1 MSKIKKQPPQLSINP
16 VDERIKTEFL
26 QYQKEHNIASK
37 HKLLEIIWDN
47 FKYSQIQFNDEEKQ
61 LIEQALKMSNLSIE
75 ELKKQAILRTVK
87 NIIANKGK
95 PIVSKEVDRNS
106 RTSAKAA
113 DLRVADI
120 VAEMMLHNDQAEQWY
135 KRKFIN
141 QKTISEYAKDRKQ
154 LSINNL
160 SLNTGVIKR
169 YLENYQEVI
178 AKHHAKY
185 DMQEDHNRKVFNF
198 IRIKNNQ

>member
-1 MSKIKKQPPQLSINP
+1 MTKIKKQPPQLSINP
-16 VDERIKTEFL
+16 IDERIKIEFL

-37 HKLLEIIWDN
+37 NKLLEIIWN
-47 FKYSQIQFNDEEKQ
+47 SFKYSQIQFTDEEKQ
-61 LIEQALKMSNLSIE
+61 LIERALKMSNLSIE
-75 ELKKQAILRTVK
+75 ELKKRAILRAAR
-87 NIIANKGK
+87 NIITNKDK
-95 PIVSKEVDRNS
+95 PIVLKEVDKNS
-106 RTSAKAA
+106 RTSARAA

-154 LSINNL
+154 SSMNNL
-160 SLNTGVIKR
+160 SPNTEVIKR

-185 DMQEDHNRKVFNF
+185 DMHEDHNRKVFNF

>member
-16 VDERIKTEFL
+16 VDERIKVEFL
-26 QYQKEHNIASK
+26 QYQKEHNITSK
-37 HKLLEIIWDN
+37 NKLLEMIWDN
-47 FKYSQIQFNDEEKQ
+47 FKYSQVLFNDEEKQ

-75 ELKKQAILRTVK
+75 QLKKQAILRTAR

-95 PIVSKEVDRNS
+95 AIVQKEVDRNS
-106 RTSAKAA
+106 RTSTKAA

-141 QKTISEYAKDRKQ
+141 QKTIGEYAKDRKQ
-154 LSINNL
+154 QSMSNL

>member
-1 MSKIKKQPPQLSINP
+1 MTKSKKQPPQLSINP

-47 FKYSQIQFNDEEKQ
+47 FKYSQIQFDDEEKQ
-61 LIEQALKMSNLSIE
+61 LIERALKMSNISIE
-75 ELKKQAILRTVK
+75 ELKKQAILRTAR
-87 NIIANKGK
+87 NIIANKDK
-95 PIVSKEVDRNS
+95 PVILKEVNRNS
-106 RTSAKAA
+106 RTSTRAA

-178 AKHHAKY
+178 AKHHLKHN
-185 DMQEDHNRKVFNF
+185 MQEDHNRRVFNF

>member
-26 QYQKEHNIASK
+26 QYQKEHNITSK

-61 LIEQALKMSNLSIE
+61 LIERALKMSNLSIE
-75 ELKKQAILRTVK
+75 ELKKQAILRAAK
-87 NIIANKGK
+87 NIIANKDK

-154 LSINNL
+154 LSVNNL

-178 AKHHAKY
+178 ARHHAKY

>member
-1 MSKIKKQPPQLSINP
+1 MAKIRKQQLSINP

-47 FKYSQIQFNDEEKQ
+47 FKYSQIQFDDEEKQ
-61 LIEQALKMSNLSIE
+61 LIDRALKMSNLSIE
-75 ELKKQAILRTVK
+75 ELKKQSILRTAR
-87 NIIANKGK
+87 NIIANKDK
-95 PIVSKEVDRNS
+95 SVVLKEVDKNS
-106 RTSAKAA
+106 RTSARAA

-135 KRKFIN
+135 QRKFIN
-141 QKTISEYAKDRKQ
+141 QKTIGEYAKDRKQ
-154 LSINNL
+154 LSVNNL

-169 YLENYQEVI
+169 YLENYQEII
-178 AKHHAKY
+178 AQHHLKH

>member
-1 MSKIKKQPPQLSINP
+1 MAKIQLSINP

-26 QYQKEHNIASK
+26 QYQKKRDISSK
-37 HKLLEIIWDN
+37 GKLLEIIWNN
-47 FKYSQIQFNDEEKQ
+47 FKYSQVQFDDEEKQ
-61 LIEQALKMSNLSIE
+61 LIDRALKMSNLSIE
-75 ELKKQAILRTVK
+75 ELKKQSILRTAR
-87 NIIANKGK
+87 NIIANKDK
-95 PIVSKEVDRNS
+95 PVVLKEVDRNS

-135 KRKFIN
+135 QRKFIN
-141 QKTISEYAKDRKQ
+141 QKTIGEYAKDRKQ
-154 LSINNL
+154 LSVNNL

-178 AKHHAKY
+178 AKHHLKY
-185 DMQEDHNRKVFNF
+185 DMQEDHNRRVFNF

>member
-16 VDERIKTEFL
+16 VDERIKVEFL
-26 QYQKEHNIASK
+26 QYQKEHNITSK
-37 HKLLEIIWDN
+37 NKLLEMIWDN
-47 FKYSQIQFNDEEKQ
+47 FKYSQVLFNDEEKQ

-75 ELKKQAILRTVK
+75 QLKKQAILRTAR

-95 PIVSKEVDRNS
+95 AIVQKEVDRNS
-106 RTSAKAA
+106 RTSTKAA

-120 VAEMMLHNDQAEQWY
+120 VAEMMLHDDQAEQWY

-141 QKTISEYAKDRKQ
+141 QKTIGEYAKDRKQ
-154 LSINNL
+154 QSMSNL